1 MKNLF
6 ETLKERGYIY
16 QMTHEEEIKNL
27 LNSDQPFTFYLGI
40 DPTADSLH
48 IGHFFALMVFRYLQ
62 DAGNRGILLIG
73 GATGM
78 VGDPSGKTD
87 MRRMMTK
94 EQVAH
99 NVAEVAEIAK
109 KFIIS
114 EGENAAIIV
123 NNAEWMNGYDYIDFL
138 RDVGI
143 HFNVNT
149 MLQAEAYAKRI
160 EEGGLT
166 FLEMGYMLMQAY
178 DFVHLNKKY
187 GCTLE
192 IGGSDQWGNIVAGVN
207 LGRKLDFQAGTER
220 LSYFGMTNPL
230 LMTADGKKMGKTE
243 KGALWVAK
251 DRTSSY
257 DFYQYFY
264 NVQDDDVETL
274 LKLFT
279 KLPLDEIRTMIEED
293 ILAAKKR
300 MAFEV
305 TKLVHGEEEANNAV
319 EAAKAMFSGG
329 VSADAPLAEILYAEI
344 EAPEEGGTK
353 DVLITDILAVSKMAA
368 SKSEARRLITQGG
381 VQLDGEK
388 VLSVEA
394 RTKIAPG
401 SEFVLKVGKKKYLRV
416 AFK

>member
-1 MKNLF
+1 MNNLF

-16 QMTHEEEIKNL
+16 QLTHEEEIKTL
-27 LNSDQPFTFYLGI
+27 LNAGKPFTFYLGI

-87 MRRMMTK
+87 MRQMMTR

-109 KFIIS
+109 RFIIS

-178 DFVHLNKKY
+178 DFVHLNRKY
-187 GCTLE
+187 GCVLE

-207 LGRKLDFQAGTER
+207 LGRKLDYQAGTER
-220 LSYFGMTNPL
+220 QAFFGMTNPL

-251 DRTSSY
+251 DRTSAY

-264 NVQDDDVETL
+264 NVQDGDVETL

-279 KLPLDEIRTMIEED
+279 KLPLEEIRQMVKED
-293 ILAAKKR
+293 IVSAKKR
-300 MAFEV
+300 MAYEV
-305 TKLVHGEEEANNAV
+305 TKLVHGEEDAKGAV

-329 VSADAPLAEILYAEI
+329 TSEDAPLAQIALSELVGQNEDGAL
-344 EAPEEGGTK
+344 P
-353 DVLITDILAVSKMAA
+353 VLISDILAKSGMAA
-368 SKSEARRLITQGG
+368 SKSEARRLIVQGG
-381 VQLDGEK
+381 VQLNGE
-388 VLSVEA
+388 
-394 RTKIAPG
+394 RIADADCRCEVKRG
-401 SEFVLKVGKKKYLRV
+401 NEFVLKVGKKKYMRISIV
-416 AFK
+416 

>member
-6 ETLKERGYIY
+6 ETLKARGYVY
-16 QMTHEEEIKNL
+16 QLTHEDEIRGL
-27 LNSDQPFTFYLGI
+27 LNSDEPFTFYLGI

-62 DAGNRGILLIG
+62 DAGNKGILLVG

-87 MRRMMTK
+87 MRQMMSK

-99 NVAEVAEIAK
+99 NVAEVTEIAK
-109 KFIIS
+109 RFINTS
-114 EGENAAIIV
+114 GENPAIIV
-123 NNAEWMNGYDYIDFL
+123 NNAEWMDGYDYISFL
-138 RDVGI
+138 RDVGV

-166 FLEMGYMLMQAY
+166 FMEMGYMLMQAY
-178 DFVHLNKKY
+178 DFVHLNRKH
-187 GCTLE
+187 GCTLQ

-207 LGRKLDFQAGTER
+207 LGRKLDFAAGTAR
-220 LSYFGMTNPL
+220 QPFFGMTNPL

-251 DRTSSY
+251 DRTSTY

-264 NVQDDDVETL
+264 NVGDGDVVTL

-279 KLPLDEIRTMIEED
+279 KLPLDEIDELVSAD
-293 ILAAKKR
+293 IVAAKKR
-300 MAFEV
+300 MAFEI
-305 TKLVHGEEEANNAV
+305 TKLVHGEEEAQSAA

-329 VSADAPLAEILYAEI
+329 VSEDAPLAELELKQLCEDSSSGEVPVAS
-344 EAPEEGGTK
+344 
-353 DVLITDILAVSKMAA
+353 LLAASGMAS
-368 SKSEARRLITQGG
+368 SKSEARRLISQGG
-381 VQLDGEK
+381 VQINGEK
-388 VLSVEA
+388 IESPDSVVGVAAGVELVA
-394 RTKIAPG
+394 R
-401 SEFVLKVGKKKYLRV
+401 VGKKKYMRILI
-416 AFK
+416 K

>member
-6 ETLKERGYIY
+6 ETLKARGYVY
-16 QMTHEEEIKNL
+16 QLTHEDEIRRL
-27 LNSDQPFTFYLGI
+27 LNSDEPFTFYLGI

-62 DAGNRGILLIG
+62 DAGNKGILLVG

-87 MRRMMTK
+87 MRQMMSK

-99 NVAEVAEIAK
+99 NVAEVTEIAK
-109 KFIIS
+109 RFINTS
-114 EGENAAIIV
+114 GKNPAIIV
-123 NNAEWMNGYDYIDFL
+123 NNAEWMDGYDYISFL
-138 RDVGI
+138 RDVGV

-166 FLEMGYMLMQAY
+166 FMEMGYMLMQAY
-178 DFVHLNKKY
+178 DFVHLNRKY
-187 GCTLE
+187 GCTLQ

-207 LGRKLDFQAGTER
+207 LGRKLDFAAGTAR
-220 LSYFGMTNPL
+220 QTFFGMTNPL

-251 DRTSSY
+251 DRTSTY

-264 NVQDDDVETL
+264 NVGDGDVVTL

-279 KLPLDEIRTMIEED
+279 KLPLDEIDELVSAD
-293 ILAAKKR
+293 IVAAKKR
-300 MAFEV
+300 MAFEI
-305 TKLVHGEEEANNAV
+305 TKLVHGEEEAQSAV
-319 EAAKAMFSGG
+319 EAAGAMFSGG
-329 VSADAPLAEILYAEI
+329 VSEDAPLAELELKQLCEDSGSG
-344 EAPEEGGTK
+344 EAS
-353 DVLITDILAVSKMAA
+353 VASLLAASGMAS
-368 SKSEARRLITQGG
+368 SKSEARRLISQGG
-381 VQLDGEK
+381 VRINGEK
-388 VLSVEA
+388 IEGLDSVVSVAAGVELVA
-394 RTKIAPG
+394 
-401 SEFVLKVGKKKYLRV
+401 KVGKKKYMRILI
-416 AFK
+416 K

>member
-6 ETLKERGYIY
+6 ETLKARGYVY
-16 QMTHEEEIKNL
+16 QLTHEDEIRAL
-27 LNSDQPFTFYLGI
+27 LNSDEPFTFYLGI

-62 DAGNRGILLIG
+62 DAGNKGILLIG

-78 VGDPSGKTD
+78 VGDPSGKSD
-87 MRRMMTK
+87 MRQMMSR

-99 NVAEVAEIAK
+99 NVAEVTEIAK
-109 KFIIS
+109 RFIKTD
-114 EGENAAIIV
+114 GENPAVIV
-123 NNAEWMNGYDYIDFL
+123 NNAEWMDGYDYIAFL

-166 FLEMGYMLMQAY
+166 FMEMGYMLMQAY
-178 DFVHLNKKY
+178 DFVHLNRRY
-187 GCTLE
+187 GCALQ

-207 LGRKLDFQAGTER
+207 LGRKLDFAAGVER
-220 LSYFGMTNPL
+220 QCFFGMTNPL

-251 DRTSSY
+251 DRTSAY

-264 NVQDDDVETL
+264 NVGDGDVVTL

-279 KLPLDEIRTMIEED
+279 KLPLDEIDALAAAD

-300 MAFEV
+300 MAFEI
-305 TKLVHGEEEANNAV
+305 TKLVHGEADAESAV
-319 EAAKAMFSGG
+319 EAARAMFSGG
-329 VSADAPLAEILYAEI
+329 VSEDAPLAEIELGELC
-344 EAPEEGGTK
+344 GGAGG
-353 DVLITDILAVSKMAA
+353 DALVVNILALSGMAA
-368 SKSEARRLITQGG
+368 SKSEARRLIAQGG
-381 VQLDGEK
+381 VQIDGARIE
-388 VLSVEA
+388 SPEA
-394 RTKIAPG
+394 VVSASAG
-401 SEFVLKVGKKKYLRV
+401 SEFVVRVGKKKYMRV
-416 AFK
+416 HIK